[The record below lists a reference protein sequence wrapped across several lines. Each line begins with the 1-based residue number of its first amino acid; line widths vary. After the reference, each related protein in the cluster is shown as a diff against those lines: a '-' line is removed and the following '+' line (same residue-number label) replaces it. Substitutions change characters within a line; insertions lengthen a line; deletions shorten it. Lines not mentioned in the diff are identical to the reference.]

1 MDGNAEQADV
11 KKRVADEVAAATEER
26 GVVILLTGDGKGKT
40 SSALGMVMR
49 CLGYGYKAAVVQFL
63 KGRWKTGEER
73 FLKERLPEVEFYQ
86 MGTGF
91 TWETQDREKDI
102 AAAEKTWAQA
112 ERLLRDERIH
122 LLVLD
127 ELTYMLDFKYLSEE
141 RVLGAIQDRPREM
154 TVVVTGRG
162 GGSRIR
168 ELADTVAEI
177 GSVKHAFEGGVR
189 ARKGVDF

>member
-177 GSVKHAFEGGVR
+177 GSIKHAFEGGVR